1 MASANVEQMRRG
13 YEAFNRGDFEQV
25 VALVDPE
32 VGARER
38 ADSPDPREFH
48 GRTQML
54 EALESLKE
62 EFDDYRMEPV
72 EFVEGEDYLIVVV
85 RQSGRGRLS
94 GIPVAGDLAHLWRLR
109 NGRAISL
116 RAFST
121 KQEALEATEAG

>member
-1 MASANVEQMRRG
+1 MASTNVEQMRRG

-25 VALVDPE
+25 VAQVDPE

-54 EALESLKE
+54 EALEALKE

-72 EFVEGEDYLIVVV
+72 EFIEEEDYLIVVI

-94 GIPVAGDLAHLWRLR
+94 GVPVEGDLAHLWRLR
-109 NGRAISL
+109 DGRAVSL

-121 KQEALEATEAG
+121 KQEALEAAEAA

>member
-1 MASANVEQMRRG
+1 MASANVEQLRRG

-25 VALVDPE
+25 IARVDPE
-32 VGARER
+32 VAARER
-38 ADSPDPREFH
+38 AESPDPREFH

-54 EALESLKE
+54 EALEALKE

-72 EFVEGEDYLIVVV
+72 EFIEEEDYLIVVI

-94 GIPVAGDLAHLWRLR
+94 GVPVEGDLAHLWRLR
-109 NGRAISL
+109 DGRAVSL

-121 KQEALEATEAG
+121 KQEALEAAEAA